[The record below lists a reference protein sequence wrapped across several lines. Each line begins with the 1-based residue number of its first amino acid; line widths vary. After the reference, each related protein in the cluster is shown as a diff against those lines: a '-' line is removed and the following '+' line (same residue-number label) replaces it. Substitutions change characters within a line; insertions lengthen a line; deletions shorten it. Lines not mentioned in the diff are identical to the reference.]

1 MKNVIC
7 SLLIFMCALIYSPLD
22 ALAQEE
28 GQPAFW
34 SSAAEDLQWRGS
46 FLSDNRMHTYKGANN
61 LSWQEHR
68 LSLTPELRGQ
78 RTRFHSEI
86 WIRSF
91 RFPSM
96 DSYTDLSDK
105 SKLNPLDIDL
115 REAYFDVYDFIIP
128 QLDLRVGRQRHAWG
142 TADRL
147 NPTDNLNPYDLEDIW
162 DFGRHL
168 SSNSIKLTYYWR
180 DFTLSGVFIPYFTPL
195 HAPEASVMEA
205 FMPEINLPSSQNI
218 GALTTNLIYG
228 NIEDELSLPERHIK
242 NAVYGFRL
250 EKPFGAF
257 NTSVSYM
264 KGYDILPAPFKTV
277 VTSTDLSLFPLPDTI
292 KLDVYSHLCF
302 APQHVIGL
310 DVAGAI
316 GNVGVWGEAALFMP
330 EEIVNKT
337 QLAGFPIAFDDSV
350 TVEGTPYVKY
360 IVGMDYTF
368 TNGVYLNAQYL
379 HGFFHERGNELSDY
393 LVVALDIPAFRNR
406 ISFSPLNASLQI
418 KDFGDIRNNYGWV
431 LMPEVSY
438 TGIDNAGFTVG
449 ARFIDGSE
457 NTLFGRMKNQRDVF
471 LKLTYAF

>member
-1 MKNVIC
+1 MMFMCVLTC
-7 SLLIFMCALIYSPLD
+7 SLPG

-28 GQPAFW
+28 GQPSFW
-34 SSAAEDLQWRGS
+34 SSSAEGLQWRGS

-61 LSWQEHR
+61 ISWQEHR

-86 WIRSF
+86 WLRSF

-96 DSYTDLSDK
+96 DSYTDMSDK
-105 SKLNPLDIDL
+105 SKLHPLDIDL

-168 SSNSIKLTYYWR
+168 SSNSIKLTYHWR
-180 DFTLSGVFIPYFTPL
+180 DFTLSGVLIPYFTPL

-205 FMPEINLPSSQNI
+205 FMPEVNLPTTFSLGSGTPAINLFYK
-218 GALTTNLIYG
+218 T
-228 NIEDELSLPERHIK
+228 IEDEMKLPERHIK

-250 EKPFGAF
+250 EKPIAGF

-264 KGYDILPAPFKTV
+264 KGYDILPAPYKTE
-277 VTSTDLSLFPLPDTI
+277 VTATELTLPFPDTLI
-292 KLDVYSHLCF
+292 LDVYSYLRF

-330 EEIVNKT
+330 EEVVNETK
-337 QLAGFPIAFDDSV
+337 LAGTPIVFDDSV
-350 TVEGTPYVKY
+350 TVQGDPYVKY
-360 IVGMDYTF
+360 VVGMDYTF
-368 TNGVYLNAQYL
+368 SNGAYLNVQYL

-406 ISFSPLNASLQI
+406 ITFSPLNASLQVI
-418 KDFGDIRNNYGWV
+418 DFGDITNNYGWV
-431 LMPEVSY
+431 LMPEFSY
-438 TGIDNAGFTVG
+438 TAIDNARFTVG

-457 NTLFGRMKNQRDVF
+457 NTLFGRMKSHRDVF
-471 LKLTYAF
+471 VKMTYAF